1 MITRGALVTN
11 NNIAESFSD
20 NFSGNFYG
28 YIEGYYGQL
37 LSWSARHE
45 LLAVMAE
52 LGMNSYFYAPKDDA
66 AHRFDW
72 RQSYD
77 ADWRR
82 GFADFAAAA
91 ARNGIQIIAG
101 IAPGLDFKFASLDQ
115 PRAGDFACLVDK
127 AIQL

>member
-1 MITRGALVTN
+1 MTN
-11 NNIAESFSD
+11 NNIVGSF
-20 NFSGNFYG
+20 FG

-37 LSWSARHE
+37 LSWSAQHE

-52 LGMNSYFYAPKDDA
+52 LGMNSYFYAPQDDT

-82 GFADFAAAA
+82 GAITACRRLFPVPPVA
-91 ARNGIQIIAG
+91 
-101 IAPGLDFKFASLDQ
+101 ASLSVVGRL
-115 PRAGDFACLVDK
+115 PVLDK
-127 AIQL
+127 RV